1 MKAQTD
7 NPRVD
12 HSRDPSSFPRFPGD
26 LPFSRDDPRGL
37 IGSRLSFA
45 VIPVVGGVAGVRG
58 RESVDNKDK
67 ERARGARSRDPR
79 GRADGTWIG
88 FREGRFFQRLG
99 VR

>member
-7 NPRVD
+7 NPGVD

-45 VIPVVGGVAGVRG
+45 VVPIVGGVAGVRG
-58 RESVDNKDK
+58 RESVDNK
-67 ERARGARSRDPR
+67 ERAKGDEERGAVTHGEGQMEHGSGFGRGAFSR
-79 GRADGTWIG
+79 G
-88 FREGRFFQRLG
+88 
-99 VR
+99 

>member
-1 MKAQTD
+1 M
-7 NPRVD
+7 
-12 HSRDPSSFPRFPGD
+12 
-26 LPFSRDDPRGL
+26 
-37 IGSRLSFA
+37 
-45 VIPVVGGVAGVRG
+45 IPVVGGVAGVRG